1 MKGGILAAA
10 ALKEK
15 GTPKVDVFSSA
26 RLASFATAA
35 LSAVLLCLWRH
46 HTQTQGRARCGC
58 PPPRPCTPYLPLTR
72 VLACPSSLNQSVCE
86 IVFVFEE
93 ELEFWLMFGGVD
105 AREKHERRMR
115 GGTATALIGSTEN
128 QKILM
133 RTVRG

>member
-1 MKGGILAAA
+1 M
-10 ALKEK
+10 
-15 GTPKVDVFSSA
+15 
-26 RLASFATAA
+26 
-35 LSAVLLCLWRH
+35 
-46 HTQTQGRARCGC
+46 
-58 PPPRPCTPYLPLTR
+58 
-72 VLACPSSLNQSVCE
+72 CE

-128 QKILM
+128 QKNLM